1 MPTIRQTAGKNTTS
15 PRIDR
20 GKNRTRLWS
29 FRRRVCHFQLASTM
43 IVMKFGGTSNRDAA
57 AMANVLR
64 IITAHLS
71 ERPFVVISAI
81 ASATNDLEE
90 SARTAASGDSARG
103 EEILMRL
110 HARHLAIVHALVKD
124 SVRAGSLS
132 AAFDRYLK
140 ELTTLLHGLA
150 ILRELTPRTMDAICS
165 YGERFSSRII
175 AAGLEEGGVDAVW
188 VDVKDFMLTDGN
200 FGRALPVMDAVTSNL
215 VRIVVPLLER
225 RQVPVTQGFIG
236 VTSSGEYTT
245 MGRESS
251 DFSASIIGAAMDAER
266 VQIWT
271 DVDGILT
278 ADPRMVSGVRKVRHM
293 SFDEAFEL
301 SYHGA
306 KVLHPNTMLPLL
318 EKNIPVEIR
327 NSRRKEG
334 TGTLIDQAGPA
345 AAGVPSVKSIS
356 FSSDVTVISVSPGT
370 RTNQYLFWEGIF
382 SVLSGSGI
390 DVRTVTTSE
399 YRIAFTVAGSYERS
413 AVIPRLEVFGP
424 VTVLPGQASLCIV
437 GSGLREW
444 AEFAGRVFGA
454 LKGVKTSL
462 IAYGASGLNM
472 TVVVE
477 RRALE
482 DALVRLHA
490 EFFGSSAPA
499 GEFDVPFN

>member
-1 MPTIRQTAGKNTTS
+1 
-15 PRIDR
+15 
-20 GKNRTRLWS
+20 
-29 FRRRVCHFQLASTM
+29 M

-57 AMANVLR
+57 AMANVIR

-81 ASATNDLEE
+81 ANATNDLEE
-90 SARTAASGDSARG
+90 AARAAAAGDAARG
-103 EEILMRL
+103 EEVLSRL
-110 HARHLAIVHALVKD
+110 HARHLAMVASLVKD
-124 SVRAGSLS
+124 SARAGSLS
-132 AAFDRYLK
+132 VAFAGYLK

-175 AAGLEEGGVDAVW
+175 AAGLQERGVDAVW
-188 VDVKDFMLTDGN
+188 VDAKDFMLTDAN
-200 FGRALPVMDAVTSNL
+200 FGRALPVMEAVASNL
-215 VRIVVPLLER
+215 SRVAVPLLEH

-236 VTSSGEYTT
+236 VTASGSYTT

-251 DFSASIIGAAMDAER
+251 DFSASIIGAAMGAER

-278 ADPRMVSGVRKVRHM
+278 ADPRMVPGVLKVRHI

-327 NSRRKEG
+327 NSRRNEG
-334 TGTLIDQAGPA
+334 TGTLIDQPGPAPAGPP
-345 AAGVPSVKSIS
+345 VLKSIS
-356 FSSDVTVISVSPGT
+356 FSADVTVISVSPGK
-370 RTNQYLFWEGIF
+370 RSNQYHFWEGLF
-382 SVLSGSGI
+382 SVLFRSGI
-390 DVRTVTTSE
+390 DIRTVTTSE
-399 YRIAFTVAGSYERS
+399 YRIAFTIAGSYES
-413 AVIPRLEVFGP
+413 STVIPRLEEFGE
-424 VTVLPGQASLCIV
+424 VTVLAGQASLCLV

-444 AEFAGRVFGA
+444 AGFAGRVFGA
-454 LKGVKTSL
+454 LTGVKTSL

-472 TVVVE
+472 TVVLD
-477 RRALE
+477 RHALE
-482 DALVRLHA
+482 DALVRLHN
-490 EFFGSSAPA
+490 EFFGLSAPPA
-499 GEFDVPFN
+499 EFDVPFN

>member
-1 MPTIRQTAGKNTTS
+1 
-15 PRIDR
+15 
-20 GKNRTRLWS
+20 
-29 FRRRVCHFQLASTM
+29 M

-71 ERPFVVISAI
+71 QHPVVVISAI

-90 SARTAASGDSARG
+90 AARTAASGDAGRG
-103 EEILMRL
+103 GEILARL
-110 HARHLAIVHALVKD
+110 HARHTGIVDALVKD
-124 SVRAGSLS
+124 GVRARNLADVFNG
-132 AAFDRYLK
+132 YLK

-175 AAGLEEGGVDAVW
+175 AAGLQENGVDAVW
-188 VDVKDFMLTDGN
+188 VDAKDFMLTDGN
-200 FGRALPVMDAVTSNL
+200 FGRAMPVMDAVTSNL
-215 VRIVVPLLER
+215 ARVVVPLLER

-236 VTSSGEYTT
+236 VTASGAYTT

-278 ADPRMVSGVRKVRHM
+278 ADPRMVREVRKVRRM

-301 SYHGA
+301 SYFGA
-306 KVLHPNTMLPLL
+306 KVLHPNTMLPLM

-334 TGTLIDQAGPA
+334 TGTLIDQPGPGP
-345 AAGVPSVKSIS
+345 AGVPAVKSIS
-356 FSSDVTVISVSPGT
+356 FSSDVTVISVSPRK
-370 RTNQYLFWEGIF
+370 RTNQYLFWEGVF
-382 SVLSGSGI
+382 STLSRSGI

-399 YRIAFTVAGSYERS
+399 YRIAFTVAGAYES
-413 AVIPRLEVFGP
+413 STVIPRLEEFGQ
-424 VTVLPGQASLCIV
+424 VTVLPEMASLCIV
-437 GSGLREW
+437 GSGLREC
-444 AEFAGRVFGA
+444 AGFAGRVFGA
-454 LKGVKTSL
+454 LAGVKTSL

-472 TVVVE
+472 TIVVD
-477 RRALE
+477 RHALE

-490 EFFGSSAPA
+490 EFFGASAPA
-499 GEFDVPFN
+499 GEFDVPYN